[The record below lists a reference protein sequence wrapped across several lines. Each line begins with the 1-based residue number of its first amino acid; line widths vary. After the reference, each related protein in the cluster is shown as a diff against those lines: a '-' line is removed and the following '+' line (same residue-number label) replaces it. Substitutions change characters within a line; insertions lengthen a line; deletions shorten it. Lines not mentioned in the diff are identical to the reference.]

1 MNMSEKQLQVLY
13 VEDDQEMAR
22 SLALALKRYNIS
34 LTAAG
39 SYHRAWQLIQTRCFD
54 LYLIDVFLKD
64 GNGFDLC
71 REIREYERTP
81 VIFLTSAADEPEQ
94 IKGYEIGGDAY
105 VSKPFTIESLMA
117 RVHAV
122 MRRQQWQNVRL
133 PNRVL
138 TGNLKIDFSRMS
150 VWRNAEPIALTKM
163 QFRILQLLVEN
174 AQTVVLRDHIM
185 QFICMGRTRRHH
197 GAEYAECAREQ
208 SEEAHES
215 RRQLHLETVHNIG
228 YRWNQAGG
236 KGERRMLQEEE
247 KDCCKS

>member
-81 VIFLTSAADEPEQ
+81 VIFLTSAAMNQ
-94 IKGYEIGGDAY
+94 SR
-105 VSKPFTIESLMA
+105 SKDMRSAGMLMSA
-117 RVHAV
+117 S
-122 MRRQQWQNVRL
+122 RL
-133 PNRVL
+133 R
-138 TGNLKIDFSRMS
+138 SR
-150 VWRNAEPIALTKM
+150 A
-163 QFRILQLLVEN
+163 
-174 AQTVVLRDHIM
+174 
-185 QFICMGRTRRHH
+185 
-197 GAEYAECAREQ
+197 
-208 SEEAHES
+208 
-215 RRQLHLETVHNIG
+215 
-228 YRWNQAGG
+228 
-236 KGERRMLQEEE
+236 
-247 KDCCKS
+247 

>member
-138 TGNLKIDFSRMS
+138 TGNLRIDFSRMS

-174 AQTVVLRDHIM
+174 AQTVVLRDTICNYLWEERGVIM
-185 QFICMGRTRRHH
+185 EQNTLNVHVSNLKKALK
-197 GAEYAECAREQ
+197 AEGSCI
-208 SEEAHES
+208 
-215 RRQLHLETVHNIG
+215 ETVHNIG
-228 YRWNQAGG
+228 YRWNQPVE
-236 KGERRMLQEEE
+236 KGERQTLQEEE